1 MKGVLNPDHIPL
13 NNYSLRVSGM
23 PAFVFTAVSG
33 VEYELEAVDLP
44 DRTAASGG
52 HTKTIEFTAT
62 LPMHHTRE
70 QQAMERWFMDSHDPV
85 APNYKKN
92 GTLVLT
98 SISGMTVK
106 SYLLEGIFPCN
117 QKLPDLEMSNE
128 GELQTVEWKF
138 KGDSLRP
145 L

>member
-13 NNYSLRVSGM
+13 NNYALRVQGL
-23 PAFVFTAVSG
+23 PTFTFTAISG
-33 VEYELEAVDLP
+33 IEYELEAVDLP

-52 HTKTIEFTAT
+52 HTKTIEFTAS

-70 QQAMERWFMDSHDPV
+70 IQAMEGWFADSQDPV

-92 GTLVLT
+92 GTLIMT

-106 SYLLEGIFPCN
+106 SFLVAGIFPCN
-117 QKLPDLEMSNE
+117 IKLPDVEMSNE
-128 GELQTVEWKF
+128 GELQTIEYKF
-138 KGDSLRP
+138 KGDSLTP